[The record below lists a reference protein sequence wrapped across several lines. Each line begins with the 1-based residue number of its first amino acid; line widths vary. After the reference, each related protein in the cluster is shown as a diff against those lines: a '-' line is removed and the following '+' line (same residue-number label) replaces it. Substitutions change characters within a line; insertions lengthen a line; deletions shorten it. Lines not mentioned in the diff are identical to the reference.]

1 MNPTAPIGCG
11 VLDFASQASR
21 FQPGNFFII
30 PFMAHSPTTRAE
42 ALIEALPYIQ
52 KFRGQLFV
60 IKYGGSAME
69 DDQVVERFLRDVVF
83 LEAVGINPVLIHGG
97 GKAITQRMRDA
108 GLKPR
113 FVNGLR
119 VTDEQSIQIVEEVLD
134 TLINPGIVRQL
145 KEFGGKAM
153 GIAGKRVMVAR
164 KLPPQTEGKATMVD
178 LGFVGEVVDLR
189 LDEVQKALAVEAV
202 PVISPLAADDN
213 GVTLNINADTAAGNI
228 AGALKAAKVI
238 YLSDVPGIMR
248 DPMDK
253 ESLIPSVNREKIEHL
268 IEEEI
273 IAGGMIPKV
282 ESALAA
288 LEQGVQKVHF
298 IDGRTPHALLL
309 EIFTSAGIGT
319 EIIP

>member
-1 MNPTAPIGCG
+1 
-11 VLDFASQASR
+11 
-21 FQPGNFFII
+21 
-30 PFMAHSPTTRAE
+30 MALSPNIRAE

-69 DDQVVERFLRDVVF
+69 DEQVVERFLRDVVF

-97 GKAITQRMRDA
+97 GKTITQRMREA

-119 VTDEQSIQIVEEVLD
+119 VTDEQSIRIVEEVLD
-134 TLINPGIVRQL
+134 SVINPEIVRQL
-145 KEFGGKAM
+145 NGFGGKAV
-153 GIAGKRVMVAR
+153 GIAGKRVMIAKR
-164 KLPPQTEGKATMVD
+164 LPPQTEGKATMVD
-178 LGFVGEVVDLR
+178 LGFVGEVMDVHQE
-189 LDEVQKALAVEAV
+189 EVRRAIENDCV
-202 PVISPLAADDN
+202 PVISPLAADEN
-213 GVTLNINADTAAGNI
+213 GVTLNINADTAAGTI
-228 AGALKAAKVI
+228 AGALKAAKMI

-253 ESLIPSVNREKIEHL
+253 ESLIPSVNRKKIEHL

-273 IAGGMIPKV
+273 IVGGMIPKV
-282 ESALAA
+282 ESAIAA
-288 LEQGVQKVHF
+288 IEQGVQKVHF
-298 IDGRTPHALLL
+298 IDGRMPHSLLL

-319 EIIP
+319 EILP